1 MSTSFWTHKSHGY
14 DTEDEP
20 IQCRTFYC
28 RYANANH
35 DEEQRATELGMEST
49 LKRWLSSL
57 EWITTAKVIG
67 PITGETALSCFEHS
81 LLV

>member
-1 MSTSFWTHKSHGY
+1 MDTILRMSQYSAARSIV
-14 DTEDEP
+14 DTPMP
-20 IQCRTFYC
+20 IMMR
-28 RYANANH
+28 
-35 DEEQRATELGMEST
+35 QRATELGMEST